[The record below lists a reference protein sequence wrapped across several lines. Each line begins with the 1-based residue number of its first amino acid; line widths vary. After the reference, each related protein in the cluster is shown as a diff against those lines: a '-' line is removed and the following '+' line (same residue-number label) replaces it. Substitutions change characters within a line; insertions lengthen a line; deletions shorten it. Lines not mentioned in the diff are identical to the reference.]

1 MLKRVSNQER
11 FQIIDGSMA
20 VTLPEGEYQL
30 YVSANGIE
38 YTAKGDKITGPDTF
52 IVANAPKGLLCF
64 FDGIAEDEEVT
75 VLL

>member
-30 YVSANGIE
+30 YVSADGIN
-38 YTAKGDKITGPDTF
+38 YTSKGDKITGPDTF

-64 FDGIAEDEEVT
+64 LEGIADGKAVT